1 MIEYKSVKSGKIR
14 IQKEED
20 AAWIYGFAVDP
31 LFQGKGIGR
40 SALTNVV
47 NLQHSKGV
55 NWVHLEVAAENA
67 HALTLYKSCGFESY
81 GTQEYYEFDLNTLK
95 I

>member
-1 MIEYKSVKSGKIR
+1 M
-14 IQKEED
+14 
-20 AAWIYGFAVDP
+20 
-31 LFQGKGIGR
+31 
-40 SALTNVV
+40 
-47 NLQHSKGV
+47 
-55 NWVHLEVAAENA
+55 HLEVAAENA